1 VRASAAAA
9 RLGAMVA
16 VAVLAGACSSGSAD
30 DRRSTAATGEPEVY
44 VAIGSSETLGAGA
57 DNPFTESWPRVLYRT
72 ALDRDA
78 VFVNAAADGSTVAD
92 ALDEQLPL
100 ALDLEP
106 TLVTVWLALDDLA
119 AGVPAATY
127 ERQLAELIRALRRGG
142 RTEVL
147 VATVPPVDHVPAY
160 VGGGDVPFTI
170 GEDGE
175 LLVED
180 RVAAELSAT
189 QLAAYDGAITRVA
202 RAAGATVVD
211 VGTAADAGA
220 GASTPLVT
228 DGGISTEAQARI
240 AELFAAARRS
250 G

>member
-9 RLGAMVA
+9 RLGATVA
-16 VAVLAGACSSGSAD
+16 VAVLAGACSGGSAD
-30 DRRSTAATGEPEVY
+30 DRRTAAPTGEPEVY
-44 VAIGSSETLGAGA
+44 VAVGSSETLGAGA

-92 ALDEQLPL
+92 ALDEQLRL
-100 ALDLEP
+100 ALEMEP
-106 TLVTVWLALDDLA
+106 ALVTVWLALDDLA
-119 AGVPAATY
+119 SGVPAATY
-127 ERQLAELIRALRRGG
+127 ERQLAELIGALRRGG

-147 VATVPPVDHVPAY
+147 VATVPPVDHIPSY
-160 VGGGDVPFTI
+160 VGGDDIPLPI

-175 LLVED
+175 VLVED
-180 RVAAELSAT
+180 RVAPELSAA
-189 QLAAYDGAITRVA
+189 QVAAYDEAITRVA

-211 VGTAADAGA
+211 VGMAADAGA
-220 GASTPLVT
+220 GVQTPLVT
-228 DGGISTEAQARI
+228 DNGISTEAQARI